1 MLFVE
6 QSLFRYGGSM
16 FLRTT
21 FVIVTCT
28 LIAACNDD
36 NGTNAEVET
45 VISDSSCDLESVNLL
60 DFEAWQ

>member
-1 MLFVE
+1 
-6 QSLFRYGGSM
+6 M

-36 NGTNAEVET
+36 NDTSAEVEGSSEVET

-60 DFEAWQ
+60 DFEAWQR